1 MQGREGFA
9 AVILLMRVAHS
20 YQMQAAALTQHRS
33 GTCQCTACQF
43 WGGER
48 PCAILGCGRGPVC
61 TAGPPTLTVFS
72 LQLRCHRLWLCR
84 VSSPHLWA

>member
-43 WGGER
+43 WGGE
-48 PCAILGCGRGPVC
+48 
-61 TAGPPTLTVFS
+61 
-72 LQLRCHRLWLCR
+72 
-84 VSSPHLWA
+84 